1 MNGLSY
7 KDSLMKTL
15 GMDSETFEVYKRAGL
30 LKRLKRCADFGG
42 EAHEPKPHY
51 HRHKKETRSM
61 KKSNI
66 LVHEYVSEYIGAENF

>member
-15 GMDSETFEVYKRAGL
+15 GMDPETFEVYRRAGL
-30 LKRLKRCADFGG
+30 LERLERCVDFGG

-51 HRHKKETRSM
+51 HGHKRRHE
-61 KKSNI
+61 
-66 LVHEYVSEYIGAENF
+66 A